1 MLHRLRFIPGRI
13 LQAIPVAFGVT
24 ILVFAMS
31 HLLPGNP
38 AIAMLGNHATP
49 AAVAALS
56 KHLGLD
62 QPLWEQYWLFLVHLF
77 HGDLGESL
85 TYGQPVFGLVVSA
98 APVTLT
104 LVLYALVLSLIISIP
119 LAGFA
124 GSKPG
129 GARDL
134 GVRVYTLLG
143 QGMPQFW
150 TGIMLILLLGVKLRL
165 FPVSGYGQTGLDH
178 LYYLFLPALTL
189 AISMCPTIIRS
200 LRASTIQVL
209 GSEYIGTA
217 RSKGIAGA
225 SLFRV
230 HVLRNAAIPTVSIV
244 GVNLG
249 FLVGGSLVIEQ
260 VFAIPGLGQLMI
272 NAILSDDFPTIQ
284 GIALIV
290 ALFVVAVGVLTDIV
304 YTLLDPRV
312 DLANT
317 EAVR

>member
-13 LQAIPVAFGVT
+13 LQAIPVAIGVT
-24 ILVFAMS
+24 ILVFMMS

-38 AIAMLGNHATP
+38 AVAMLGNHATP

-56 KHLGLD
+56 KHLGLN
-62 QPLWEQYWLFLVHLF
+62 QPLWDQYWLFLVHLL
-77 HGDLGESL
+77 HGDLGESI
-85 TYGQPVFGLVVSA
+85 TYQQPVFGLVMSA
-98 APVTLT
+98 APVTLS
-104 LVLYALVLSLIISIP
+104 LVLYALVLSLIISVP
-119 LAGFA
+119 LAGWA
-124 GSKPG
+124 ASRPG
-129 GARDL
+129 GVRDL
-134 GVRVYTLLG
+134 GVRGYTLLG

-150 TGIMLILLLGVKLRL
+150 TGIMLILLLAVRLRL
-165 FPVSGYGQTGLDH
+165 FPVSGYGQTPLDH

-217 RSKGIAGA
+217 RSKGIGGA

-249 FLVGGSLVIEQ
+249 FLVGGSLIIEQ
-260 VFAIPGLGQLMI
+260 VFAIPGLGSLMI

-284 GIALIV
+284 GVALVV
-290 ALFVVAVGVLTDIV
+290 ALFVVVVGVLTDIV